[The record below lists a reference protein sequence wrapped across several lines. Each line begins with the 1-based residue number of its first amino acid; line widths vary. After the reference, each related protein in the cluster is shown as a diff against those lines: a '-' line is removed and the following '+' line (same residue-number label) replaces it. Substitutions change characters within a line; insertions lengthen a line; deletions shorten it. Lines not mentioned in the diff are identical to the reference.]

1 MHDDPA
7 ASGFRMR
14 SEPTPYSV
22 LMRLILGSSVFAL
35 ALVLTACSSGVQSA
49 AQKCGGEEA
58 GITLQEDGAVLV
70 YEQSSDQ
77 SGDAWK
83 CVVKTLLPEQ
93 ADQLIPMLNT
103 EDIGVPGEFIGGY
116 LVAWSFD
123 PVEGLFL
130 AFFPEDSE
138 SPYFR
143 E

>member
-1 MHDDPA
+1 
-7 ASGFRMR
+7 MR

-22 LMRLILGSSVFAL
+22 LMRLILGGSVLAL
-35 ALVLTACSSGVQSA
+35 ALVLTACSPGVQSGVQSA

-103 EDIGVPGEFIGGY
+103 GDIGVPGEFIGGY

-123 PVEGLFL
+123 PEEGLNLIFW
-130 AFFPEDSE
+130 PEDFE
-138 SPYFR
+138 F
-143 E
+143 EE